1 MVHNLECTILECS
14 SDLLGRTPCGIAV
27 VFKVIMFAKSNLNGV
42 ACTYSGEDACMPG
55 SKECCAEND
64 AVYAYLLANT
74 PPGTIAWNFDKILDC
89 MVASALDFGYCC
101 LTGSI

>member
-1 MVHNLECTILECS
+1 ML
-14 SDLLGRTPCGIAV
+14 
-27 VFKVIMFAKSNLNGV
+27 AKSNLNGV

-74 PPGTIAWNFDKILDC
+74 PPATIAWNFDKILDC